1 MHLLYDKKASIGGKK
16 LDVINYDSYGKYK
29 DVVIENG
36 SAAVEVKVNEDSF
49 ILPVRTTVGAN
60 MDKPGLYVNQ
70 NSPIH
75 FLSFP
80 KTEEEKELYCP
91 SKEKILDYN
100 DIATM
105 QKCIEEKEKLD
116 FETNRALEASD
127 NKTIPPIKESDTP
140 TMRALKEAIIAKN
153 MDIDMYKERFG
164 ENFPNDKRKLN
175 DDNVTLFILERY
187 CQCLDMEADIILR
200 DAPGNIANPMNKV
213 VTANIFPGNVNNVT
227 ITDVSDK
234 KEESEEE

>member
-16 LDVINYDSYGKYK
+16 LDVINYESFGKYK
-29 DVVIENG
+29 DIVIENG
-36 SAAVEVKVNEDSF
+36 SAAVEVKVKDESY
-49 ILPVRTTVGAN
+49 ILPVRTTASTN
-60 MDKPGLYVNQ
+60 IDKPGLYTN

-80 KTEEEKELYCP
+80 KTEEEKEIYCP
-91 SKEKILDYN
+91 SSDKVLDYN
-100 DIATM
+100 DVETM
-105 QKCIEEKEKLD
+105 QKYIKAKEQLD
-116 FETNRALEASD
+116 YETNRALEASD

-140 TMRALKEAIIAKN
+140 TMRALKEAIIAKD

>member
-1 MHLLYDKKASIGGKK
+1 MKEEYTFEVLGRTLDDAVGECYDKVARVIGVGYPGGPIIDKMAKVGKPRYTLPLPLNDNSYNFSFSGLKSAIINLVHNEEQRGNKLSIED
-16 LDVINYDSYGKYK
+16 LATSFQK
-29 DVVIENG
+29 DVV
-36 SAAVEVKVNEDSF
+36 D
-49 ILPVRTTVGAN
+49 ILA
-60 MDKPGLYVNQ
+60 K
-70 NSPIH
+70 
-75 FLSFP
+75 
-80 KTEEEKELYCP
+80 K
-91 SKEKILDYN
+91 
-100 DIATM
+100 
-105 QKCIEEKEKLD
+105 
-116 FETNRALEASD
+116 
-127 NKTIPPIKESDTP
+127 
-140 TMRALKEAIIAKN
+140 TMRALKEAIIAKD